1 MKKTLATLLVLSLVS
16 AQVVFA
22 QANNKNDNKGN
33 TAAPAAKPAPAP
45 AVKPAATPAVAP
57 AAKPAATPA
66 VAPAAKPAAAPAA
79 KPAAAPVSND
89 KGALTIAATVKEIK
103 DNEYAAY
110 TTPKPPKGAF
120 PQYSG
125 ALVIPSGVATIG
137 TQAFYG
143 NKFSSVTISA
153 NTKVAKSAFASNQL
167 AAVTIGDKATIA
179 TQAFFDNAALA
190 TVTIG
195 ADVVIEHDNAID
207 AAFKRLYA
215 TGGAGT
221 YTKSGKN
228 WTKK

>member
-1 MKKTLATLLVLSLVS
+1 MKKILVTLLVLSLVS

-22 QANNKNDNKGN
+22 QSNKNDNKGN
-33 TAAPAAKPAPAP
+33 AAAPAAPAAKPADNKA
-45 AVKPAATPAVAP
+45 AAT
-57 AAKPAATPA
+57 
-66 VAPAAKPAAAPAA
+66 PAAAPA
-79 KPAAAPVSND
+79 AAAPVSND
-89 KGALTIAATVKEIK
+89 KGTLTIAATVKEIK
-103 DNEYAAY
+103 KNEYAAY

-125 ALVIPSGVATIG
+125 ALTIPNGVATIG
-137 TQAFYG
+137 EQAFYG
-143 NKFSSVTISA
+143 NKFTSATIGA
-153 NTKVAKSAFASNQL
+153 NAKVAKSAFASNQL
-167 AAVTIGDKATIA
+167 TAITIGNKATIA